1 MRQRVDLPG
10 SAHLALAGS
19 VAYLDPA
26 PGVFDAMVTGWAVQQ
41 RSRYLTERTVA
52 ARVWVVRRFA
62 GFTGL
67 YPWQWAPAEVEAFTV
82 SLLSAPRPAAHSTV
96 RNYQDAIRL
105 FCDFLTDARYGWAAE
120 CQRRFGEAPAQ
131 VCHEWNTVGHLAE
144 VEGRAGRRALTF
156 DEVQRLFD
164 ALETRVDE
172 VILRG
177 RKGML
182 AALRD
187 AALLKTVYAFGLRRR
202 EAAMLDVADLR
213 RNPRMPG
220 YGPFGSVHV
229 RYGKA
234 VKGSPPRRR
243 MVLTVPEMDWV
254 VGLLAEWVEQLRPAL
269 VPGESAA
276 LWVTERRSRISTRR
290 IDEIFAEARGRTG
303 LPEELDLHCLR
314 HSYVSHLVEFGYPPL
329 FVQQQVGHAVASTT
343 AIYTSVSDEFRN
355 RLLEQA
361 IGRQRHAERMP

>member
-1 MRQRVDLPG
+1 LGQRVDLPG
-10 SAHLALAGS
+10 SAHLVLAGP

-26 PGVFDAMVTGWAVQQ
+26 PAVFDAMVTGWSAQQ
-41 RSRYLTERTVA
+41 RSRFLTERTVA

-67 YPWQWAPAEVEAFTV
+67 YPWQWKPAEVEAFTV
-82 SLLSAPRPAAHSTV
+82 SLLAAPRPAAHSTV

-105 FCDFLTDARYGWAAE
+105 FCGYLTDARYGWVAE
-120 CQRRFGEAPAQ
+120 CQRRFGEVPAQ

-156 DEVQRLFD
+156 DEVQQLFE
-164 ALETRVDE
+164 ALEARAGE

-177 RKGML
+177 RKGVL

-187 AALLKTVYAFGLRRR
+187 AALLKTIYAFGLRRR

-220 YGPFGSVHV
+220 YGMFGSVHV

-254 VGLLAEWVEQLRPAL
+254 VGLLTEWVEQLRPAL
-269 VPGESAA
+269 GPGGSAA
-276 LWVTERRSRISTRR
+276 LWVTERRSRISGRR
-290 IDEIFAEARGRTG
+290 IDEVFAEARERAG
-303 LPEELDLHCLR
+303 LPGELDLHCLR
-314 HSYVSHLVEFGYPPL
+314 HSYVSHLIEFGYPAL
-329 FVQQQVGHAVASTT
+329 FVQQQAGHAVASTT

-361 IGRQRHAERMP
+361 IGKQRQAGRTS